1 MKRVMRIQRQGKVK
15 DVGLQAL
22 SKVPALEELDA
33 KIALI
38 QALIPLGLQAVA
50 ETLKAE
56 VAALTGERYQ
66 RSGGRPGA
74 VRWSSQRG
82 SVSLLDQTLPITY
95 QRVRDR
101 LRRTEIPLRT
111 YQQLRATPGRGCR
124 ALSEDPARPVLSP
137 V

>member
-1 MKRVMRIQRQGKVK
+1 MRIQAQGKVK
-15 DVGLQAL
+15 DVGLQELATM
-22 SKVPALEELDA
+22 PALEELDA

-50 ETLKAE
+50 ETLTAE
-56 VAALTGERYQ
+56 VTALTGEWYQ

-82 SVSLLDQTLPITY
+82 SVYLLDQKLPITY

-111 YQQLRATPGRGCR
+111 YQQLRAATGRGCR

>member
-1 MKRVMRIQRQGKVK
+1 M
-15 DVGLQAL
+15 DLQELATM
-22 SKVPALEELDA
+22 PALEDPDA

-56 VAALTGERYQ
+56 VAALTGEWYQ

-74 VRWSSQRG
+74 VRWSSLRG
-82 SVSLLDQTLPITY
+82 SVYLLDQKLPITY

-111 YQQLRATPGRGCR
+111 YQQLRAATDRGCR